1 MEATL
6 TQIEAATIETTE
18 LADLQAITEL
28 SAHDLALVGGG
39 IATVVFM

>member
-6 TQIEAATIETTE
+6 TPIEAATIETTE
-18 LADLQAITEL
+18 QADVQAITEL

>member
-1 MEATL
+1 MEAL
-6 TQIEAATIETTE
+6 TQVIETTANDTA
-18 LADLQAITEL
+18 LQADLLAITEL